1 MPRRA
6 GGAGRLEN
14 FLEPPPALPSGP
26 SVGVEQPEKALTS
39 LGYVC
44 SQYHLH
50 AEAIACHRLA
60 LRYAPGLALAH
71 WNLGLSLLMED
82 ATWQAGWEEYEWRWH
97 WPECPERPR
106 HLPVPLWRGEDL
118 HGKRLLVWTE
128 QGYGDALQFVAL
140 LPRVQALGAEVVL
153 ETTAPLQRL
162 FRQSFPDVQIIERPD
177 HPDQIRCDT
186 PLDYAIPLMSLPH
199 RLQLQPQD
207 RPPGDRLFARG
218 PGRSGPLG
226 RSICLRSIHQ
236 TPDRMHSSVSC
247 L

>member
-39 LGYVC
+39 IGYVC
-44 SQYHLH
+44 NQYHLH
-50 AEAIACHRLA
+50 AEAITCHRLA

-71 WNLGLSLLMED
+71 WNLGMSLLMED

-106 HLPVPLWRGEDL
+106 HLPVPPWRGEDL

-140 LPRVQALGAEVVL
+140 LPRSGTGCRGSPGNHGPL
-153 ETTAPLQRL
+153 TAPVPAKL
-162 FRQSFPDVQIIERPD
+162 PGCAD
-177 HPDQIRCDT
+177 HRTTGSSRSD
-186 PLDYAIPLMSLPH
+186 PL
-199 RLQLQPQD
+199 
-207 RPPGDRLFARG
+207 
-218 PGRSGPLG
+218 
-226 RSICLRSIHQ
+226 
-236 TPDRMHSSVSC
+236 
-247 L
+247 

>member
-1 MPRRA
+1 MPC
-6 GGAGRLEN
+6 N
-14 FLEPPPALPSGP
+14 SWPCCPA
-26 SVGVEQPEKALTS
+26 
-39 LGYVC
+39 
-44 SQYHLH
+44 
-50 AEAIACHRLA
+50 
-60 LRYAPGLALAH
+60 
-71 WNLGLSLLMED
+71 
-82 ATWQAGWEEYEWRWH
+82 
-97 WPECPERPR
+97 
-106 HLPVPLWRGEDL
+106 
-118 HGKRLLVWTE
+118 
-128 QGYGDALQFVAL
+128 
-140 LPRVQALGAEVVL
+140 QALGAEVVL

-177 HPDQIRCDT
+177 HPDQIRCDR